1 MELKD
6 KVTAVKGVGPK
17 MEEKLGRMGIH
28 TVEDLISY
36 FPRKYQD
43 WTNIT
48 PMDALDTE
56 DERGIRA
63 YSGCAGGETQ
73 TAALY
78 YNRGTY

>member
-17 MEEKLGRMGIH
+17 MEEKLGRLGIH

-48 PMDALDTE
+48 PIFLFSCHAAPPGPGMFLQ
-56 DERGIRA
+56 RGRLKRFCYI
-63 YSGCAGGETQ
+63 
-73 TAALY
+73 
-78 YNRGTY
+78 

>member
-17 MEEKLGRMGIH
+17 MEEKLGRLGIH

-43 WTNIT
+43 WTCMKAKN
-48 PMDALDTE
+48 
-56 DERGIRA
+56 
-63 YSGCAGGETQ
+63 
-73 TAALY
+73 
-78 YNRGTY
+78 

>member
-6 KVTAVKGVGPK
+6 KATAVKGVGPK
-17 MEEKLGRMGIH
+17 MEEKLGRLGIH

-56 DERGIRA
+56 D
-63 YSGCAGGETQ
+63 
-73 TAALY
+73 
-78 YNRGTY
+78 

>member
-17 MEEKLGRMGIH
+17 MEEKLGRLGIH

-43 WTNIT
+43 WIQKMNTWYT
-48 PMDALDTE
+48 
-56 DERGIRA
+56 GV
-63 YSGCAGGETQ
+63 
-73 TAALY
+73 
-78 YNRGTY
+78 